1 MGSTKEMFIQIQ
13 EELLNVSNKCE
24 NGELSNLDALI
35 EMRNAK
41 QEAEKTLEIIK
52 QFETDRINEIAHE
65 AEQYCGKYRGFE
77 IKSVNGRKVYNYKG
91 ISEIEEKQKEAKV
104 LEEQYKNAFE
114 GILKGIVQTTEVDGV
129 KYWIDENG
137 ELKQIPELQIGKSY
151 LTVKEV
157 KIK

>member
-35 EMRNAK
+35 EMRNTK

-52 QFETDRINEIAHE
+52 QFETDKINEIAHE
-65 AEQYCGKYRGFE
+65 AEQYGGTYRGFE

-157 KIK
+157 KTK